1 MYYLPFPFG
10 KNFRVYF
17 VVVNGIWSW
26 WTCYYRHVINILLI
40 NLFIIGSVI
49 LKGLLESAQL
59 VRTFL
64 KGCENISVKVVC
76 R

>member
-1 MYYLPFPFG
+1 MYFLPFPFG

-17 VVVNGIWSW
+17 VVNGIWSW
-26 WTCYYRHVINILLI
+26 WTCYYRLVVNILLI
-40 NLFIIGSVI
+40 KLSIIVSVI